1 MICLTG
7 GTIPEKSMIAERLKQ
22 IRLARGLSLD
32 ALVEEMGGVV
42 TKQAISK
49 YETGKAQPTP
59 TVLQSLAKTLGVK
72 AAELLRPPQVA
83 VDFIAYRKGA
93 GLRKKEQVQVEN
105 LIERVLEERVRL
117 QEMTGEVG
125 VFNLPI
131 QKFEIKSVEDA
142 EKAAA
147 KLREQWKLGDA
158 PIANVVA
165 MLEDHLIHVVE
176 IDADEKFD
184 GISAITN
191 DQHGKPRGAAVVSRR
206 GLPGERQRMN
216 LAHELG
222 HIVMDVPE
230 DVDEE
235 KAAFRFAGA
244 FLAPADALQREVGL
258 RRGFVQGE
266 ELVMLKL
273 KYGISVQALLYR
285 LQALGIIGPSHYR
298 QWCIAINK
306 QGYRKQEPY
315 ELEAEKPQWL
325 RRTVLRAL
333 SEGLMNRED
342 AERVLGDEL
351 SEDALSPR
359 ILERKELTKM
369 GVEERRKILARQ
381 VTDFAESTPSKSIPS
396 SSKNGSRKR

>member
-1 MICLTG
+1 
-7 GTIPEKSMIAERLKQ
+7 MIAERLKQ
-22 IRLARGLSLD
+22 LRLARGFSLD

-59 TVLQSLAKTLGVK
+59 IVLQSLAKTLGVK
-72 AAELLRPPQVA
+72 TSELLRPPQVA

-93 GLRKKEQVQVEN
+93 GLRKKEQAQVEN
-105 LIERVLEERVRL
+105 LVERALEERVRL
-117 QEMTGEVG
+117 QEMMGEVG
-125 VFNLPI
+125 TFNLPVR
-131 QKFEIKSVEDA
+131 KFAVGSVEDA
-142 EKAAA
+142 EVAAA
-147 KLREQWKLGDA
+147 TLRERWKLGDA
-158 PIANVVA
+158 PIASVVG
-165 MLEDHLIHVVE
+165 MLEDHLIHVIE

-191 DQHGKPRGAAVVSRR
+191 DRNGKPRGAAVVTRR
-206 GLPGERQRMN
+206 GVPGERQRMN

-222 HIVMDVPE
+222 HIVMEVPE

-266 ELVMLKL
+266 ELIMLKL

-315 ELEAEKPQWL
+315 ELDAERPQWL

-333 SEGLMNRED
+333 SEGLMNRDD
-342 AERVLGDEL
+342 AQRVLGEEVQ
-351 SEDALSPR
+351 EDSLSPR
-359 ILERKELTKM
+359 ILERKELTRM
-369 GVEERRKILARQ
+369 PVEERRRLLARQ
-381 VTDFAESTPSKSIPS
+381 VAELSGSTTSTS
-396 SSKNGSRKR
+396 NNRSRKK

>member
-1 MICLTG
+1 
-7 GTIPEKSMIAERLKQ
+7 MIAERLKQ

-32 ALVEEMGGVV
+32 ALVNEMGGVV

-59 TVLQSLAKTLGVK
+59 TVLQALAKALKIK
-72 AAELLRPPQVA
+72 AAELLRLPQIQVEL
-83 VDFIAYRKGA
+83 IAYRKGA

-105 LIERVLEERVRL
+105 LVERVLEERVRL
-117 QEMTGEVG
+117 QEMTGEIESVNIP
-125 VFNLPI
+125 V
-131 QKFEIKSVEDA
+131 QKLRVTSIEDA
-142 EKAAA
+142 EKAAIT
-147 KLREQWKLGDA
+147 LRERWKLGDA
-158 PIANVVA
+158 PIASVVST
-165 MLEDHLIHVVE
+165 LEDHLVHVIE
-176 IDADEKFD
+176 IDANEKFD
-184 GISAITN
+184 GISAILN
-191 DQHGKPRGAAVVSRR
+191 DQKGKSRGAAVVTRR
-206 GLPGERQRMN
+206 DVSGERQRMN

-222 HIVMDVPE
+222 HIVMDVSD

-258 RRGFVQGE
+258 KRGFIQGE

-285 LQALGIIGPSHYR
+285 LQALGIIGPAHYR

-315 ELEAEKPQWL
+315 ELDPEQPQWL

-333 SEGLMNRED
+333 SEGLIHRAD
-342 AERVLGDEL
+342 AERLLGEELGSGVL
-351 SEDALSPR
+351 SKS
-359 ILERKELTKM
+359 ILERKKFTEM
-369 GVEERRKILARQ
+369 PAEERRTILAKQ
-381 VTDFAESTPSKSIPS
+381 VAEIAKQQSAPNN
-396 SSKNGSRKR
+396 SSKGSKKK